1 MMDAADE
8 VGEGNRSWLKDGRKR
23 KRNGMTEEDDGRTTS
38 RDRMKRMKDGKRGW
52 CWGCWNA
59 QPKRLLHRGGLGF
72 PGDPPADRYLSYSF
86 TRG

>member
-1 MMDAADE
+1 
-8 VGEGNRSWLKDGRKR
+8 
-23 KRNGMTEEDDGRTTS
+23 
-38 RDRMKRMKDGKRGW
+38 MKRMKDGKRGW